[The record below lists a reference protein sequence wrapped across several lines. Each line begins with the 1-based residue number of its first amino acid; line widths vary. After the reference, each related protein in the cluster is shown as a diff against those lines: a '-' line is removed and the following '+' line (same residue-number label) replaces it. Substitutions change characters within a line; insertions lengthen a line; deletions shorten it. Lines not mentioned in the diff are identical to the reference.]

1 MPVLPSRPSRLPRCL
16 KDLRTPC
23 KLGEVQTPVSLVAYL
38 LLRCESALKSMCFI
52 DNEHGETKKQ
62 EIQALAIRCLKTVN
76 KALEARRHPIR
87 IFSIQPWP
95 TRHHHVEVHWSVVPS
110 VEEMNIGNF
119 PEVQVLVANL
129 YLPSKRVQDDEEERV
144 APRRGEKLKQVF
156 DRKPKDRKK
165 PRRGYDNER
174 EQDAR
179 DSGGDSE

>member
-1 MPVLPSRPSRLPRCL
+1 M
-16 KDLRTPC
+16 
-23 KLGEVQTPVSLVAYL
+23 SLVAYS
-38 LLRCESALKSMCFI
+38 LLRCESILKNMCFI

-62 EIQALAIRCLKTVN
+62 EIETLSMRCMQLVN
-76 KALEARRHPIR
+76 KALEARRHQIR

-95 TRHHHVEVHWSVVPS
+95 KRHHHVEVQWSVIPS
-110 VEEMNIGNF
+110 AEEMNIGNC
-119 PEVQVLVANL
+119 PEIQTLIANL

-144 APRRGEKLKQVF
+144 APRRGEKLKRVP
-156 DRKPKDRKK
+156 DNKHKTNKK